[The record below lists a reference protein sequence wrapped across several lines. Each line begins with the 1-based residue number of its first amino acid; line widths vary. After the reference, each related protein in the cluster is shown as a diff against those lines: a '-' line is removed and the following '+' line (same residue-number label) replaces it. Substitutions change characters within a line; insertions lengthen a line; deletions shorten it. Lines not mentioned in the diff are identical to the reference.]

1 MTVVNTDVKRKK
13 SWKRNLIKVISI
25 IVFII
30 FLYELY
36 TVLMNLGASLLL
48 ALLIML
54 FPTLVFIGVLVRDK
68 SKPFFSMFKKNKNNS
83 KNTSKEDFLS
93 VYEKYH
99 PQQRRID
106 TINIQSKYR
115 KPIIRKCSN
124 CGIIV
129 PGFAKK
135 CPNCGENIGT

>member
-1 MTVVNTDVKRKK
+1 MTVVNTDVKKKK
-13 SWKRNLIKVISI
+13 SWKRDLIKVISI
-25 IVFII
+25 VVFLI

-36 TVLMNLGASLLL
+36 NFLMNLGASLLL
-48 ALLIML
+48 ALIIML

-68 SKPFFSMFKKNKNNS
+68 SKPFLSIFSKNKNNS
-83 KNTSKEDFLS
+83 KDSSKEDFLS

-99 PQQRRID
+99 PQQRRVD
-106 TINIQSKYR
+106 VVNIQSKYR
-115 KPIIRKCSN
+115 KPIIRKCPN

-135 CPNCGENIGT
+135 CPNCGESIGT